1 MNQSL
6 SIYNIRQKLHDIMKN
21 TDSNTAQALSEVDA
35 SLGDFLDY
43 GIDFKR
49 VVDGLDDSLLIT
61 DNTGKCIYV
70 NPAYSKNTSIQPKEI
85 LGKVVMDDM
94 LPSR

>member
-61 DNTGKCIYV
+61 DNTGNVSMLIRH
-70 NPAYSKNTSIQPKEI
+70 IQKTP
-85 LGKVVMDDM
+85 VF
-94 LPSR
+94 SRKKY